1 MYYSCAPFEQIRKVH
16 FIPHMMDR
24 VRENLRV
31 SIPMEVVDGKDSY
44 TIKAVLP
51 GLTSDEVS
59 IETKDDLLSITAEV
73 KDEADESKVYLL
85 KEIPSGKYQRTIRL
99 PSVVDPEK
107 ATASM
112 ENGILKIEIPK
123 AEKAKPRTVKINK

>member
-16 FIPHMMDR
+16 FVPHMLER
-24 VRENLRV
+24 VRESLRV
-31 SIPMEVVDGKDSY
+31 TIPMEVVDAKDSY
-44 TIKAVLP
+44 AIKAVLP

-59 IETKDDLLSITAEV
+59 IEVKDDLLSISGEFKV
-73 KDEADESKVYLL
+73 EADDSREYLL
-85 KEIPSGKYQRTIRL
+85 KEIPSGKYHRTIRL

-112 ENGILKIEIPK
+112 GNGILIIEIPK
-123 AEKAKPRTVKINK
+123 AEKARPRTVKIN

>member
-1 MYYSCAPFEQIRKVH
+1 
-16 FIPHMMDR
+16 
-24 VRENLRV
+24 
-31 SIPMEVVDGKDSY
+31 MEVIDGKDSY

-59 IETKDDLLSITAEV
+59 IEVKDDLLTISGEV
-73 KDEADESKVYLL
+73 KVEADESKVYLL
-85 KEIPSGKYQRTIRL
+85 KEIPSGKYHRTIRL

-112 ENGILKIEIPK
+112 KNGILMIEISK
-123 AEKAKPRTVKINK
+123 TEKAKPRTVKINK